1 MPTLKVELK
10 ELHDGQLNVLESCAR
25 FNVLNIGRRW
35 GKTTLAVNE
44 LLIQPALDGYP
55 VAYFSPV
62 YSDLHEVWMEIK
74 NILFP
79 VIKSKNEQQKQIEL
93 ITGGKID
100 FWSMDNPDSGRGRH
114 YKRVVVDE
122 AEKAPKFKQAWQG
135 TIRPT
140 LTDMRG
146 DAWILSTPKFGKTY
160 FKELFGHGRS
170 GIKDWASFN
179 LPTATNPHIDP
190 EEIESLRET
199 MDEMYFRCE
208 ILAEDVDLS
217 ARPFAYAFDAH
228 KHVIGCAYDPRNEL
242 CLSFDFNVDPITCIA
257 AQHTGIGHGIKII
270 KEYRLENSDIYEL
283 CSRIKAD
290 FPKAL
295 ILVTGDASGAAR
307 SALTRGN
314 INYYQVIRQELGLGS
329 GQMRQPNINPAHKDV
344 RVLINSLLSNTD
356 LIIDPSCKF
365 LIQDC
370 RYVEANDEGGLDKSK
385 EKTEAKIGHLF
396 QAWYYYLNTF
406 HGKFLK
412 MI

>member
-1 MPTLKVELK
+1 MSNLQVELK
-10 ELHDGQLNVLESCAR
+10 QLHDGQLNVLESCAR

-44 LLIQPALDGYP
+44 LLVQPALDGHP

-62 YSDLHEVWMEIK
+62 YSDLHEVWQEIK
-74 NILFP
+74 TILFE
-79 VIKSKNEQQKQIEL
+79 VIRTKNEQQKQIVL
-93 ITGGKID
+93 ITGGVID

-140 LTDMRG
+140 LTDLKG

-160 FKELFGHGRS
+160 FKELFALGRD
-170 GIKDWASFN
+170 GVKDWASFN
-179 LPTATNPHIDP
+179 LPTATNPHIAPD
-190 EEIESLRET
+190 EIESLRAT

-217 ARPFAYAFDAH
+217 MRPFAYAFDASR
-228 KHVIGCAYDPRNEL
+228 HVAGCGFVPQLEL
-242 CLSFDFNVDPITCIA
+242 CLSFDFNVDPITCIT
-257 AQHTGIGHGIKII
+257 AQHNGIGSGIKILR
-270 KEYRLENSDIYEL
+270 EYRLENSDIYEL
-283 CSRIKAD
+283 CARIKSD
-290 FPKAL
+290 YPKAL
-295 ILVTGDASGAAR
+295 MLVTGDATGQAR

-314 INYYQVIRQELGLGS
+314 INYYQVIKQELGLGQ
-329 GQMRQPNINPAHKDV
+329 GQMRQPAINPAHKDV

-356 LIIDPSCKF
+356 IVIDPSCKY
-365 LIQDC
+365 LIQDLK
-370 RYVEANDEGGLDKSK
+370 YVEANDEGGLDKSK
-385 EKTEAKIGHLF
+385 EQTAAKIGHLF

-406 HGKFLK
+406 HSKYIK
-412 MI
+412 MV

>member
-1 MPTLKVELK
+1 MATVQIQLKD
-10 ELHDGQLNVLESCAR
+10 LHDGQLSVIDNCAR

-44 LLIQPALDGYP
+44 LLIQPALDGFP

-62 YSDLHEVWMEIK
+62 YSDLHEVWQEIK
-74 NILFP
+74 TILFE
-79 VIKSKNEQQKQIEL
+79 VIRSKNEQQKQIVL
-93 ITGGKID
+93 ITGGVID

-140 LTDMRG
+140 LTDLKG

-160 FKELFGHGRS
+160 FKELFSFGRD
-170 GIKDWASFN
+170 GVKDWAAFN
-179 LPTATNPHIDP
+179 LPTATNPHIDA
-190 EEIESLRET
+190 EEIESLRAT

-217 ARPFAYAFDAH
+217 MRPFAYAFDAQR
-228 KHVIGCAYDPRNEL
+228 HVVGCGYEPRLEL

-257 AQHTGIGHGIKII
+257 AQHTGIGTGIKVL

-283 CSRIKAD
+283 CARIRSD

-295 ILVTGDASGAAR
+295 MLVTGDATGQAR
-307 SALTRGN
+307 SALTKGN
-314 INYYQVIRQELGLGS
+314 INYYQVIRQELGLGQ
-329 GQMRQPNINPAHKDV
+329 GQMRQPSINPAHKDV

-356 LIIDPSCKF
+356 IIIDPSCKY
-365 LIQDC
+365 LVQDLK
-370 RYVEANDEGGLDKSK
+370 YVEADDEGGLDKSK
-385 EKTEAKIGHLF
+385 EQTAAKIGHLF

-406 HGKFLK
+406 HGRFIK

>member
-1 MPTLKVELK
+1 MPNLQVELK
-10 ELHDGQLNVLESCAR
+10 QLHDGQLNVLESCAR

-44 LLIQPALDGYP
+44 LLIQPALDGHP

-62 YSDLHEVWMEIK
+62 YSDLHEVWQEIK
-74 NILFP
+74 TILFE
-79 VIKSKNEQQKQIEL
+79 VIRTKNEQQKQIVL
-93 ITGGKID
+93 ITGGVID

-140 LTDMRG
+140 LTDLKG

-160 FKELFGHGRS
+160 FKELFALGRD
-170 GIKDWASFN
+170 GTKDWASFN
-179 LPTATNPHIDP
+179 LPTATNPHIAPD
-190 EEIESLRET
+190 EIESLRAT

-217 ARPFAYAFDAH
+217 MRPFAYAFDANR
-228 KHVIGCAYDPRNEL
+228 HVEGCGFVPQLEL
-242 CLSFDFNVDPITCIA
+242 CLSFDFNVDPITCIV
-257 AQHTGIGHGIKII
+257 AQHNGIGSGIKIL

-283 CSRIKAD
+283 CARIKSD
-290 FPKAL
+290 YPKAL
-295 ILVTGDASGAAR
+295 MLVTGDATGQAR

-314 INYYQVIRQELGLGS
+314 INYYQVIKQELGLGQ
-329 GQMRQPNINPAHKDV
+329 GQMRQPAINPAHKDV

-356 LIIDPSCKF
+356 IVIDPSCKY
-365 LIQDC
+365 LIQDLK
-370 RYVEANDEGGLDKSK
+370 YVEANDEGGLDKSK
-385 EKTEAKIGHLF
+385 EQTAAKIGHLF

-406 HGKFLK
+406 HSKYIK
-412 MI
+412 MV